1 MVNDKGP
8 DIVRKQKRA
17 SVANVRGANEALDR
31 LAAGNAAIFS
41 NGSEMGVALVAQ
53 REMPPS
59 FAAIV
64 NAFGH
69 HGLLARCGEQ
79 VP

>member
-1 MVNDKGP
+1 MVNNKGP
-8 DIVRKQKRA
+8 DIVRKQERA
-17 SVANVRGANEALDR
+17 SVANVCRAHETFKR
-31 LAAGNAAIFS
+31 FTAGDATILR

-69 HGLLARCGEQ
+69 DKARRS
-79 VP
+79 

>member
-1 MVNDKGP
+1 MVNNKGP
-8 DIVRKQKRA
+8 DIVRKQERA
-17 SVANVRGANEALDR
+17 SVANVRGANETFQSF
-31 LAAGNAAIFS
+31 AAGNAAIFS

-69 HGLLARCGEQ
+69 DKARRS
-79 VP
+79 

>member
-1 MVNDKGP
+1 MVNNKGP
-8 DIVRKQKRA
+8 SSVRKQRA
-17 SVANVRGANEALDR
+17 SVANVCGAHETFKR
-31 LAAGNAAIFS
+31 FTAGNATIFS
-41 NGSEMGVALVAQ
+41 NGSEMGVTLIAQ

-69 HGLLARCGEQ
+69 DKVRRS
-79 VP
+79 